1 MHDRLRSC
9 GFGPAARRA
18 ARRIRFSV
26 ASGAIVF
33 WLVGQQVL
41 CDEPTI
47 PDDDIV
53 VLRDARYRDG
63 TSKHCTIDLA
73 MQKDFGGKPR
83 PAILVIHGGGWV
95 EGDKSSFATTTNRVP
110 GNIIDF
116 AKLGFVGVGVNYRL
130 SGEAP
135 FPAGLDDC
143 RCAVRWLRAHAAEY
157 RIDTN
162 HIGAYGNSAG
172 GHLALLLGMMPPEA
186 AGANEPYADQSSLVQ
201 AVASDSGPLDLVY
214 QHEQNLL
221 RTVVEKF
228 MGGPPDKPR
237 AGQYKRASPISYV
250 TGKIP
255 PLLLIYGEADGQVS
269 VNTADQFVAALGR
282 LGHKDVS
289 YIRLAGVDHCP
300 HSLIRIPFLRPL
312 VDEFFLRAL
321 KPSGVDAK
329 R

>member
-1 MHDRLRSC
+1 LT
-9 GFGPAARRA
+9 
-18 ARRIRFSV
+18 V
-26 ASGAIVF
+26 ACGAIAVC
-33 WLVGQQVL
+33 LGGQQVF
-41 CDEPTI
+41 CDEPPI
-47 PDDDIV
+47 ADNDIV
-53 VLRDARYRDG
+53 VTRDVRYREG

-73 MQKDFGGKPR
+73 MQKDFAGKPR
-83 PAILVIHGGGWV
+83 PAILVIHGGGWI

-143 RCAVRWLRAHAAEY
+143 RSAVRWLRAHAGEY
-157 RIDTN
+157 RVDAN

-172 GHLALLLGMMPPEA
+172 GHLALLLGMMPPEPV
-186 AGANEPYADQSSLVQ
+186 GANEPYADQSSQVQ

-228 MGGPPDKPR
+228 MGGPPDGPR
-237 AGQYKRASPISYV
+237 AGQYKRASPSSYV
-250 TGKIP
+250 AGKTP

-269 VNTADQFVAALGR
+269 IDTADQFVTALSR
-282 LGHKDVS
+282 AGHKDVS

-300 HSLIRIPFLRPL
+300 HSLIRVPFLRPL
-312 VDEFFLRAL
+312 VEEFFVRAL
-321 KPSGVDAK
+321 KP
-329 R
+329 